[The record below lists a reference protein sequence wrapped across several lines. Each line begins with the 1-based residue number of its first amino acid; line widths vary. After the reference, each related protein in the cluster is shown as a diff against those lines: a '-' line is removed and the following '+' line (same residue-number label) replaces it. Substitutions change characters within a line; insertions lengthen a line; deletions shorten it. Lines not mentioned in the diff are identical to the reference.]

1 MDWIV
6 MKERVEQV
14 TGNGEIYDGF
24 EIIVVNAN
32 KIHDISFDE
41 NDDDMYHVRA
51 ERDYHSGEIIFKCKR
66 FSEAL
71 NVAKKAREEINNNV

>member
-6 MKERVEQV
+6 MKERVQRV

-32 KIHDISFDE
+32 KIHDISFGED
-41 NDDDMYHVRA
+41 NDNMYHVRA
-51 ERDYHSGEIIFKCKR
+51 ERDYHSGEIIFK
-66 FSEAL
+66 SESFADAM
-71 NVAKKAREEINNNV
+71 NAAKNAREEIQNNV